1 MSQNIIM
8 KPQETS
14 KSQNE
19 KVLHLLSMQH
29 MMYEKACMREYKVG
43 PFHFPTLC

>member
-19 KVLHLLSMQH
+19 KGTSFAFYATHDV
-29 MMYEKACMREYKVG
+29 
-43 PFHFPTLC
+43 